1 MDLVIDSGFKVM
13 ISGVF
18 AEGLDQSWLGRIIDA
33 DALKELEKISE
44 KTYLHLAFE
53 GGEAE
58 TLVIDGPIFKR
69 RIEILDADIDWHLDS
84 GTYNVLDAKLLD
96 K

>member
-1 MDLVIDSGFKVM
+1 MFAYGID
-13 ISGVF
+13 
-18 AEGLDQSWLGRIIDA
+18 ESWLGRLIDKE
-33 DALKELEKISE
+33 ALSELEKISE

-69 RIEILDADIDWHLDS
+69 RIEILEAETDWHLDN
-84 GTYNVLDAKLLD
+84 GTYTVINAKLVD
-96 K
+96 KE